1 MGKLTL
7 AEVEDVTYNVK
18 TLFSSSLRLS
28 DADIDAL
35 WGQRFT
41 HEQVAAKLTEL
52 IERYHGC

>member
-1 MGKLTL
+1 MVAVADLFFH
-7 AEVEDVTYNVK
+7 
-18 TLFSSSLRLS
+18 LFSSSLRLS

>member
-1 MGKLTL
+1 MIAVADLFFH
-7 AEVEDVTYNVK
+7 
-18 TLFSSSLRLS
+18 LFSSSLRLS

-35 WGQRFT
+35 RDQRFT